1 MDESGSGPS
10 AGVTVPSAA
19 MSTAVNIDF
28 ERRPLAAASILALS
42 AILRGVRDISVAKAS
57 R

>member
-1 MDESGSGPS
+1 MDESGSGLS
-10 AGVTVPSAA
+10 AGVTVPSVA

-42 AILRGVRDISVAKAS
+42 AILKGVRDISVAKAS